1 MWKSKRLSDETI
13 KIPATSDNSLPLSL
27 NDIGFRTELKFD
39 GHCLK
44 QGKVTFNYK
53 TVVIICIIFKIN
65 LWPFTQSTDFVLGN
79 YLFEAVN
86 LTKNAE
92 YGKYKY

>member
-44 QGKVTFNYK
+44 QDKVTFN
-53 TVVIICIIFKIN
+53 VVIICIIFKIN

>member
-44 QGKVTFNYK
+44 QDKVTFN
-53 TVVIICIIFKIN
+53 VVIICIIFKIN

-92 YGKYKY
+92 YDKYKY